1 MAVIVFMSQVAT
13 YLIVESVF
21 TPEPLW
27 LKRIE
32 EFCHID
38 VTKDRQI
45 LNYKSLSQSGVPIFT
60 LGAYCGAL
68 FERRV
73 FGIRLLSIYVE
84 SRLNL
89 LKFLCRL
96 LITAVLV
103 VPFGLPLLLLPWT
116 LHLALLV
123 IVKNLLPAVL
133 GGFFMFAFSSYLW
146 KRFNLV
152 G

>member
-1 MAVIVFMSQVAT
+1 MSQVAT

-38 VTKDRQI
+38 VKKDRQI

-60 LGAYCGAL
+60 FGAYCGAL

-73 FGIRLLSIYVE
+73 YGIRLLSIYVE

-103 VPFGLPLLLLPWT
+103 VPFALPLLLLPWT

-123 IVKNLLPAVL
+123 IVKNLLPAIL
-133 GGFFMFAFSSYLW
+133 AGFFMFTFSSYLW

>member
-1 MAVIVFMSQVAT
+1 VAVLVFMSQVAT
-13 YLIVESVF
+13 YLIVESIY
-21 TPEPLW
+21 TPDPLW

-45 LNYKSLSQSGVPIFT
+45 LNYKSLCQSGVPIFT
-60 LGAYCGAL
+60 FGAYCGTL

-73 FGIRLLSIYVE
+73 FGTRLLSTYVE

-89 LKFLCRL
+89 LKLLCRIL
-96 LITAVLV
+96 FTAVLV
-103 VPFGLPLLLLPWT
+103 VPFGLVLLLLPWT
-116 LHLALLV
+116 LHLAVLV
-123 IVKNLLPAVL
+123 LIKNLLPAVL
-133 GGFFMFAFSSYLW
+133 AGFFMFAFSSYLW